1 MGVALGRHSAVS
13 LCMSASVMSVLRE
26 IPFGGRFHRPHG
38 RDMTFEEAID
48 RTRDPLILFHERN
61 GSPIRDI
68 VTGRVHV
75 VQYNYSS
82 QLDLNISMI
91 RNFVDHRENWT
102 RETEDYVESERN
114 FAKNL
119 FTILCYVKR
128 NIDWREGAKP
138 PIDRDAYEA
147 LLECYDFEP
156 FRKYWSRRKK
166 MRAMG
171 YVNTIK
177 LYYDTVNTDRQDE
190 MLHQIQRDNALSLF
204 TGVVN

>member
-1 MGVALGRHSAVS
+1 
-13 LCMSASVMSVLRE
+13 MSVLRE
-26 IPFGGRFHRPHG
+26 IPFSGRFHRPRV
-38 RDMTFEEAID
+38 RDFTFEEAMD

-82 QLDLNISMI
+82 QLDLNIAMI
-91 RNFVDHRENWT
+91 RNFIEHRENWT
-102 RETEDYVESERN
+102 REAEDHVESERN

-128 NIDWREGAKP
+128 NIDWREGGKP

-147 LLECYDFEP
+147 LIECCDFEP
-156 FRKYWSRRKK
+156 FQRHWGRRKK
-166 MRAMG
+166 MRARG
-171 YVNTIK
+171 YKNTIK
-177 LYYDTVNTDRQDE
+177 FYYETVNTDRQEE
-190 MLHQIQRDNALSLF
+190 MLHQIQRDNVLSLF
-204 TGVVN
+204 TGIVN